1 MLQGS
6 PVLASLVYAG
16 GAAAATA
23 LGAGLA
29 STGRMR
35 QGRLFD
41 ALMAASAGILMGL
54 SVFSL
59 VLPAGQLLVPQMGD
73 LALVGTLLGGLV
85 LGALGLVVMRRGSAL
100 VPVQAGP
107 WLVLLGL
114 VLHDIPEGFAIGTAV
129 GAPQVA
135 FALPVAAGIALQNLL
150 DGAAAVVAARA
161 FGWSAPRAA
170 VLVALA
176 GLVEVGSS
184 LVATGGMGL
193 LPGLRPFILLGTGG
207 AMIELVRSEIVP
219 SLRSHARLPWGAVLA
234 CGVVLIPLVG
244 YWLLR

>member
-6 PVLASLVYAG
+6 PVLASLAYAG

-29 STGRMR
+29 SVGRMR

-41 ALMAASAGILMGL
+41 ALLAGSAGILMGL

-59 VLPAGQLLVPQMGD
+59 VLPAGQLLVTRLGD
-73 LALVGTLLGGLV
+73 LGLVGTLLGGLV
-85 LGALGLVVMRRGSAL
+85 LGALGLVAMRRGAAL
-100 VPVQAGP
+100 VPANAGP

-129 GAPQVA
+129 VAPHVK
-135 FALPVAAGIALQNLL
+135 FALPVAAGIGLQNLL
-150 DGAAAVVAARA
+150 DGATAVVAARA

-170 VLVALA
+170 LLVALA
-176 GLVEVGSS
+176 GLAEVGAS
-184 LVATGGMGL
+184 LLATAGSLAVPAL
-193 LPGLRPFILLGTGG
+193 LPLILLGTAG

-219 SLRSHARLPWGAVLA
+219 TLRNHARLPWMPLLA
-234 CGVVLIPLVG
+234 TGVVLIPLA
-244 YWLLR
+244 WLLLR